1 MTSWDHSVTV
11 FSYGNIFHNFPE
23 VDVREQDQA
32 RIIAIRTGILLND
45 SIINKKIAELADKD
59 DNISIRKT
67 AMEVLKTKNSSVR
80 SLIITNIAN
89 GWSKT

>member
-1 MTSWDHSVTV
+1 MV
-11 FSYGNIFHNFPE
+11 FEVIIRANFITGNFFRNFPE

-45 SIINKKIAELADKD
+45 TIINKKIAELADKD
-59 DNISIRKT
+59 ENISIRKT

-80 SLIITNIAN
+80 SLIKTNIAN
-89 GWSKT
+89 G